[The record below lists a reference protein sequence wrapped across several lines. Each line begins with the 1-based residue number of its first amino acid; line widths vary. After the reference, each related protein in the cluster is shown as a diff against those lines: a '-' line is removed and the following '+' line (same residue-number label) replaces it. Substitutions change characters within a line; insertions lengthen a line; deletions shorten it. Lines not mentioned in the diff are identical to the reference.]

1 MNEPARARPYTHG
14 LRTPAHTQVPALGP
28 RGVGWVV
35 LQSLVFG
42 ALVAC
47 VLLGPGWPEGAES
60 PLRVAGIVL
69 EACGAVLFALG
80 VRGLGSAF
88 TPFPLPLEDASL
100 RRDGIY
106 GRVRHPVYGGIIVFA
121 LGVSLWR
128 SPLAFVPT
136 ALLAGLFEL
145 KSRREEFWLAE
156 RYPDYADYRAATRR
170 RFVPWVI

>member
-1 MNEPARARPYTHG
+1 
-14 LRTPAHTQVPALGP
+14 VPALGP

-42 ALVAC
+42 VLAACALF
-47 VLLGPGWPEGAES
+47 GPGWPEGVES
-60 PLRVAGIVL
+60 PLRDAGIGL
-69 EACGAVLFALG
+69 EACGAALVALG

-88 TPFPLPLEDASL
+88 TPFPLPLEHANL

-128 SPLAFVPT
+128 SPLALVPT
-136 ALLAGLFEL
+136 ALLAGVFEL
-145 KSRREEFWLAE
+145 KSRREELWLAE
-156 RYPDYADYRAATRR
+156 RYPEYPDYRAATPR
-170 RFVPWVI
+170 RFVPWVV

>member
-1 MNEPARARPYTHG
+1 M
-14 LRTPAHTQVPALGP
+14 PALGP

-35 LQSLVFG
+35 LQSLMFVVL
-42 ALVAC
+42 AAC
-47 VLLGPGWPEGAES
+47 ALLGPGWPEAAES
-60 PLRVAGIVL
+60 GLRAAGIGL

-88 TPFPLPLEDASL
+88 TPFPLPLEHAVL

-106 GRVRHPVYGGIIVFA
+106 SQVRHPVYGGIVVFA

-128 SPLAFVPT
+128 SPLVLVPT

-145 KSRREEFWLAE
+145 KSRREELWLAE
-156 RYPDYADYRAATRR
+156 RYPEYPDYRAATPR